1 MRSIV
6 VADLLRKI
14 PKVDDLLR
22 HDEWRRL
29 LGSFPASLSKD
40 MLRITLDELRASIK
54 EGIIETLP
62 ASEQI
67 IADTAKKVQ
76 ESVRPGLRRV
86 INATGVV
93 IHTNLGRSMLSQAAA
108 DAVMMVANNYCN
120 LEYDIAAGKRGD
132 RHEHCLSVLRRLT
145 GAPGALIVNNNAAAV
160 LLALNTLS
168 QGKQVI
174 ISRGELIEIGGSF
187 RIPDVMERSGAVL
200 KEVGTTNRTFIEDY
214 EAAIGP
220 ETGLI
225 MKAHTSNYR
234 IRGFVHETD
243 IQELITLG
251 RKYNIPVY
259 FDAGSGLLFPFAD
272 RTTPFGS
279 AGKDEPC
286 IVQEMEKGTDLI
298 SFSGDKLLGG
308 PQAGIILGKREY
320 IEKLKKNAL
329 TRVIRPDKFT
339 LAALESTLVAYF
351 NRDTM
356 KQEIPIFRMIYADP
370 KDLKKRATKFA
381 AALMKKIPEIRIS
394 VVELTSEAGG
404 GTMPDVYLPSFGL
417 ALEPTGDT
425 ADQIESGLRRLNVPI
440 IARIERERV
449 LFDLRTVRESEEGV
463 LMAGIETVVRHG
475 A

>member
-1 MRSIV
+1 V

-22 HDEWRRL
+22 HDDWRRL
-29 LGSFPASLSKD
+29 LGSFPAALSKD

-54 EGIIETLP
+54 EGAVEALP
-62 ASEQI
+62 PSEQI

-76 ESVRPGLRRV
+76 ESVRPGLRLV
-86 INATGVV
+86 INATGVI

-108 DAVMMVANNYCN
+108 DAVMKVANNYCN
-120 LEYDIAAGKRGD
+120 LEYDVAAGKRGD
-132 RHEHCLSVLRRLT
+132 RYEHCLSVLRRLT
-145 GAPGALIVNNNAAAV
+145 GAQGALIVNNNAAAV

-168 QGKQVI
+168 LGKQVI

-187 RIPDVMERSGAVL
+187 RIPDVMARSGAIL

-243 IQELITLG
+243 TTELVALG
-251 RKYNIPVY
+251 RKHSIPVY
-259 FDAGSGLLFPFAD
+259 FDAGSGLLFPLAD
-272 RTTPFGS
+272 RTTAFGM

-286 IVQEMEKGTDLI
+286 IVQEMEKGIDLI

-320 IEKLKKNAL
+320 VDKLKKNAL
-329 TRVIRPDKFT
+329 TRAIRPDKFT
-339 LAALESTLVAYF
+339 LAALESTLAAYF
-351 NRDTM
+351 NRDTVRE
-356 KQEIPIFRMIYADP
+356 EIPIFRMIYMDP
-370 KDLKKRATKFA
+370 KVLKKRANRIATV
-381 AALMKKIPEIRIS
+381 LTKKIPTIKLS
-394 VVELTSEAGG
+394 VVELASEAGG

-417 ALEPTGDT
+417 ALETPNDT
-425 ADQIESGLRRLNVPI
+425 ADQIESRLRMLDVPI
-440 IARIERERV
+440 IARIEKERV
-449 LFDLRTVRESEEGV
+449 LFDLRTVRKSEEGV

>member
-1 MRSIV
+1 V

-22 HDEWRRL
+22 SDEWQRRL
-29 LGSFPASLSKD
+29 SSFPAVLSKD

-54 EGIIETLP
+54 EGAVEDLP
-62 ASEQI
+62 STEQI

-86 INATGVV
+86 INATGVI
-93 IHTNLGRSMLSQAAA
+93 IHTNLGRSMLSQTAV
-108 DAVMMVANNYCN
+108 DAVLTVANNYCN
-120 LEYDIAAGKRGD
+120 LEYDVAAGKRGD
-132 RHEHCLSVLRRLT
+132 RYEHCLAVLRRLT
-145 GAPGALIVNNNAAAV
+145 GAQGALIVNNNAAAV
-160 LLALNTLS
+160 LLGLNTLS

-225 MKAHTSNYR
+225 MKAHSSNYR
-234 IRGFVHETD
+234 IRGFVHEVDTG
-243 IQELITLG
+243 QLVALG
-251 RKYNIPVY
+251 KKYNIPVY
-259 FDAGSGLLFPFAD
+259 FDAGSGLLFPLAD
-272 RTTPFGS
+272 RTSPFGL

-286 IVQEMEKGTDLI
+286 IVEEMEKGMDLI

-308 PQAGIILGKREY
+308 PQAGILLGKREY
-320 IEKLKKNAL
+320 IDKLKKNAL
-329 TRVIRPDKFT
+329 TRAIRPDKFT
-339 LAALESTLVAYF
+339 LAALEATLVAYF
-351 NRDTM
+351 NRDTVRD
-356 KQEIPIFRMIYADP
+356 EIPIFRMIYADP
-370 KDLKKRATKFA
+370 KVLKKRATKIA
-381 AALMKKIPEIRIS
+381 AILTKKVPHIKLS

-404 GTMPDVYLPSFGL
+404 GTMPDVYIPSFGL
-417 ALEPTGDT
+417 ALETPTHT
-425 ADQIESGLRRLNVPI
+425 AERIESRLRMLDVPI
-440 IARIERERV
+440 ITRIEKERV
-449 LFDLRTVRESEEGV
+449 LFDLRTVRESEEGE
-463 LMAGIETVVRHG
+463 LIAGIEAIVRHG

>member
-1 MRSIV
+1 
-6 VADLLRKI
+6 
-14 PKVDDLLR
+14 
-22 HDEWRRL
+22 
-29 LGSFPASLSKD
+29 

-54 EGIIETLP
+54 EGIVDALP
-62 ASEQI
+62 PSEQI
-67 IADTAKKVQ
+67 IGDTARKVQ
-76 ESVRPGLRRV
+76 ESVRPGLRLV
-86 INATGVV
+86 INATGVI

-108 DAVMMVANNYCN
+108 DAVMKVANNYCN
-120 LEYDIAAGKRGD
+120 LEYDVAAGKRGD
-132 RHEHCLSVLRRLT
+132 RYQHCLTVLRRLT
-145 GAPGALIVNNNAAAV
+145 GAQGALIVNNNAAAV
-160 LLALNTLS
+160 LLVLNTLS

-225 MKAHTSNYR
+225 MRAHTSNYR

-251 RKYNIPVY
+251 RKYNVPVY
-259 FDAGSGLLFPFAD
+259 YDAGSGLLFPFAD
-272 RTTPFGS
+272 RTTAFGS

-286 IVQEMEKGTDLI
+286 IVQEMEKGIDLI

-320 IEKLKKNAL
+320 IDGLKKNAL
-329 TRVIRPDKFT
+329 TRAIRPDKFT

-351 NRDTM
+351 NRDTV
-356 KQEIPIFRMIYADP
+356 KEEIPIFRMFYADP
-370 KDLKKRATKFA
+370 KALKKRATKIA
-381 AALMKKIPEIRIS
+381 AALTKKIPEIKVS
-394 VVELTSEAGG
+394 VVELASEAGG

-417 ALEPTGDT
+417 ALQPAGDT
-425 ADQIESGLRRLNVPI
+425 ADQLESRLRMLDVPI
-440 IARIERERV
+440 IARIEKERI

-463 LMAGIETVVRHG
+463 LMAGIETAVRHG